1 MSTILIATD
10 GSEPARAAA
19 GTGVELARALGDDV
33 VFVAVWHPIYTS
45 TFGVPPTYFGSDL
58 VEAEKQWATE
68 ALNAAAAE
76 ANVAGVHARTALL
89 EGFPAEEICRYAKEH
104 HVRMIVIGSHGWGAV
119 RSMLS
124 RSTVSGVL
132 AHAPCPVLSG
142 TPVGPVAERAAER
155 ERQTA

>member
-19 GTGVELARALGDDV
+19 GTGIDLARALGDDV
-33 VFVAVWHPIYTS
+33 VVVAVWHPIYTS
-45 TFGVPPTYFGSDL
+45 TFGVPPTYFGADV
-58 VEAEKQWATE
+58 VEAEKQWALE
-68 ALNAAAAE
+68 ALEAAAA
-76 ANVAGVHARTALL
+76 AAKAAGVPARTVLL
-89 EGFPAEEICRYAKEH
+89 EGFAAEEICRYATEH
-104 HVRMIVIGSHGWGAV
+104 TVRMIVIGSHGWGAV
-119 RSMLS
+119 RTMLS

-142 TPVGPVAERAAER
+142 TPVGAAAERAADR